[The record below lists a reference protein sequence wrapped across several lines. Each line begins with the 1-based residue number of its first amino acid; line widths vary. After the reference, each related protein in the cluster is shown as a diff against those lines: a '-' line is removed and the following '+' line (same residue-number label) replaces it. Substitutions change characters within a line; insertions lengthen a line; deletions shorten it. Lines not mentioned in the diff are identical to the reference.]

1 MNKFQIKEKTEMKSI
16 PFSVCIFPDAPTG
29 IPLWKSRRLTS
40 IPKSLLQLQSANKWR
55 KETSKE
61 ENITIIMNLTEVTRN
76 NTASWIM
83 EASGNVTTFIQLQ
96 EKAIPDSCVGD

>member
-1 MNKFQIKEKTEMKSI
+1 MPPQASHSESPE
-16 PFSVCIFPDAPTG
+16 DWH
-29 IPLWKSRRLTS
+29 L
-40 IPKSLLQLQSANKWR
+40 KSLLQLQSADKWR

-61 ENITIIMNLTEVTRN
+61 ENITIIMNLTKVTRN